1 MSLLFSSTIIEEE
14 SEIYIGDLSNWVELG
29 IQPRMF
35 DFKHRAFHIVAL
47 LPHQQKDF
55 VISLIFAV
63 NIRDRAF

>member
-29 IQPRMF
+29 IQSRMF
-35 DFKHRAFHIVAL
+35 NFKHRAFYIVASL
-47 LPHQQKDF
+47 SHQQKDF
-55 VISLIFAV
+55 VISLIFAL